1 MDISVVVIT
10 LNEEKNLPRC
20 LKSVQNIADEIV
32 IVDSYSEDETGR
44 IARSF
49 GAKVFYNPFEDYVS
63 QKNFAVEK
71 ASHNWILSLD
81 ADEALSPELEQSI
94 LAIKNNPQYQVYE
107 LSRLTN
113 YCGKWIKHCGW
124 YPDKKI
130 RLFDRNAGAWA
141 GEQIHESWQAYD
153 KNEKTGTLTGDLLHY
168 SYYSF
173 SDHVKQI
180 EKFTEIAARTAVA
193 NGKKCSFMKM
203 WLAPKWGFFV
213 DYFVRFGIL
222 DGYYGFMVCKYSAW
236 AAFVKYSKIRQYTAG
251 KKQKQTRGASTKA
264 YNYQPYG

>member
-1 MDISVVVIT
+1 MHISVVVIT
-10 LNEEKNLPRC
+10 LNEERNLPRC
-20 LKSVQNIADEIV
+20 LKSVQNIADEI
-32 IVDSYSEDETGR
+32 IIIDSFSEDETGK

-49 GAKVFYNPFEDYVS
+49 GAKVFYNPFEDYVK
-63 QKNFAVEK
+63 QKNIAVEK
-71 ASHNWILSLD
+71 ASHDWILSLD
-81 ADEALSPELEQSI
+81 ADEALSPELEKSI
-94 LAIKNNPQYQVYE
+94 LAVKENPQYEAYE

-124 YPDKKI
+124 YPDKKT
-130 RLFDRNAGAWA
+130 RLFNRNAGAWEGA
-141 GEQIHESWQAYD
+141 QIHESWQAYN
-153 KNEKTGTLTGDLLHY
+153 KESAIGTLKGDLLHY

-193 NGKKCSFMKM
+193 QGKTCSFMKM

-213 DYFVRFGIL
+213 DYIVRLGIL

-236 AAFVKYSKIRQYTAG
+236 AAFVKYSKIRQYSDG
-251 KKQKQTRGASTKA
+251 QKQKTELGARTKA
-264 YNYQPYG
+264 YNYQPN